1 MGLTYQS
8 TRGGETGVS
17 ASMAILQM
25 CIRDSCNRPDGKWT
39 AEGKVK
45 VRPGAA
51 PAAVMNWDQYPDRR
65 PALKAEYV
73 LAYLLKR

>member
-1 MGLTYQS
+1 M
-8 TRGGETGVS
+8 
-17 ASMAILQM
+17 
-25 CIRDSCNRPDGKWT
+25 
-39 AEGKVK
+39 K

-51 PAAVMNWDQYPDRR
+51 PAAVMNWDLYQYPDRR